1 MEDAEMAAKYLVR
14 PEDAIDGV
22 KISPRSPLGEDI
34 SEMVRQRRIKCK
46 WIKII

>member
-1 MEDAEMAAKYLVR
+1 MEDTDMAAKYLVR

-22 KISPRSPLGEDI
+22 QISPKSPFGEDI
-34 SEMVRQRRIKCK
+34 SDMVRQRRIKCK